1 MTARPPRNILR
12 TVDGDLKAA
21 IESFNRGDYFAAAE
35 AFECSGNS
43 ADDDLKQLT
52 GALNRIAAA
61 LHLRFERGGRRGAL
75 NLLSQAMLALE
86 DLKPARAGIDV
97 GRLCAEIEAFSDELR
112 AAPRDE
118 SEGLKHRARLFLERR
133 RAPRINFA
141 PP

>member
-1 MTARPPRNILR
+1 MGADLR
-12 TVDGDLKAA
+12 AA

-35 AFECSGNS
+35 AFERSGNS
-43 ADDDLKQLT
+43 ADDELKQLT

-86 DLKPARAGIDV
+86 DLKPTRAGIDV
-97 GRLCAEIEAFSDELR
+97 GRLCDEIEAFADDLR
-112 AAPRDE
+112 ASPRDE
-118 SEGLKHRARLFLERR
+118 GEGLKHRARLFIERR

-141 PP
+141 AP